1 MIYAPGAMPVNLTLH
16 WLVYV
21 IFRREN
27 KNNEFLTI
35 RMYLTSIFDKFWKDK
50 CRILGCNTITAEMF
64 IKLICLNSKK
74 CIASVKTRN
83 ELQTEA
89 SSRRTSQSF
98 SFVPEV
104 KHKEKLWITHSH
116 VLQCHLVLKTKNSQ
130 THEFNSSYAKNDHW
144 FALHHL

>member
-16 WLVYV
+16 WLAYV

-27 KNNEFLTI
+27 KNNESPTI
-35 RMYLTSIFDKFWKDK
+35 RMYFTSIFDKFWKDK
-50 CRILGCNTITAEMF
+50 CRIIGCNTITAEMF
-64 IKLICLNSKK
+64 IKLICSNSKI
-74 CIASVKTRN
+74 CIPSMKTRN

-89 SSRRTSQSF
+89 SSRRISQNL

-116 VLQCHLVLKTKNSQ
+116 VLQCHLVLKNKIPKLMSLILLTPKLTSDLLCS
-130 THEFNSSYAKNDHW
+130 T
-144 FALHHL
+144 